1 MSGGIRLKATRKKM
15 RTQRD
20 NHRVNKTLK
29 LNKDEIMIDKDERI
43 RRFITKDRGRQI
55 DWTL

>member
-1 MSGGIRLKATRKKM
+1 M

-43 RRFITKDRGRQI
+43 RRFITKDRGIQI